1 MFPVALASGQCRRHC
16 QAHERPV
23 SSRAKTVETSRPYS
37 FLIADL
43 LGHGVATVTEATRQG
58 PASGQGAEMGSLSGE
73 ARPMAAAGAVL
84 EVDNPVVMGR
94 GVTTVGQPA
103 SSRLAFGVDAILSRV
118 EQPSDSHS
126 PWREPFDPLTRRH
139 SNPTVLPLYL
149 EGAFYPILGCPLPP
163 VPCPWAMLA
172 RARPRRST
180 PKRAVFSEEQRRGLE
195 RAFRRQRYIAR
206 PERRRLAARLGLR
219 DAQVKI
225 WFQNRRMKWR
235 NSRER
240 ELLSTAGGGLDD
252 GDFRMGVVEISG
264 GGGGGGGGG
273 GEEEG
278 EEEAASGFTDTERAR
293 NRSPLAP

>member
-1 MFPVALASGQCRRHC
+1 MFPVALASGQCHRHG

-23 SSRAKTVETSRPYS
+23 ASRAKTTEPSRPYS

-43 LGHGVATVTEATRQG
+43 LGHGVATVADATRQG
-58 PASGQGAEMGSLSGE
+58 PASGQGAEMGSVSGE
-73 ARPMAAAGAVL
+73 ARPVVPGAVL
-84 EVDNPVVMGR
+84 AVDNPVVTGR
-94 GVTTVGQPA
+94 GVTTVGPPGA
-103 SSRLAFGVDAILSRV
+103 GDSPPSRLAFGVDAILSRV
-118 EQPSDSHS
+118 ERPSDSHS
-126 PWREPFDPLTRRH
+126 PWRERFDPLTPRH

-163 VPCPWAMLA
+163 VPCPWAVLA
-172 RARPRRST
+172 RARPRRSM

-240 ELLSTAGGGLDD
+240 ELLSTAGGGSDD
-252 GDFRMGVVEISG
+252 GDFCMGVAETS
-264 GGGGGGGGG
+264 GGGG
-273 GEEEG
+273 GEEEK
-278 EEEAASGFTDTERAR
+278 EAASGFTDTERAR